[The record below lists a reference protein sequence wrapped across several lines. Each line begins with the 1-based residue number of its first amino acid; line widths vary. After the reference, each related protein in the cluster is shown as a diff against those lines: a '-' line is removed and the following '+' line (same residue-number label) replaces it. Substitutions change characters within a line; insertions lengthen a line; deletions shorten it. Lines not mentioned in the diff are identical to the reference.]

1 MDTAT
6 FTERLVVA
14 QWADVTGN
22 VPKQQSTG
30 GATSDHRMDE
40 FCSEYNFAK
49 SFFCCQHITTI
60 KSNTLFRRCVG
71 ESEGY
76 VKGV

>member
-30 GATSDHRMDE
+30 VLLVTIGWT
-40 FCSEYNFAK
+40 NFVLK
-49 SFFCCQHITTI
+49 KFKLKVGCCRFFGHFP
-60 KSNTLFRRCVG
+60 SCVG
-71 ESEGY
+71 KLQGY